1 MVAGSAERFWQQG
14 PQIELRENLAGKL
27 HWTRRRKLALYL
39 AGLQSKTPSR
49 RHVKLWQAGNSCS
62 LSPKTPKLRFSAL
75 NPRNKYLHIP
85 TYIYIHIYIYISSFS
100 IWYPPPPPELSTSFG
115 VNPVYSASDP
125 VPPHL
130 QMLEHMP
137 ARVLRAMGAILLH
150 PEL

>member
-1 MVAGSAERFWQQG
+1 MGRCASRRRGFVLMVAGSAERFWQQG

-85 TYIYIHIYIYISSFS
+85 TYIYIHIYIYIF
-100 IWYPPPPPELSTSFG
+100 PPFLYGTPHPP
-115 VNPVYSASDP
+115 
-125 VPPHL
+125 
-130 QMLEHMP
+130 
-137 ARVLRAMGAILLH
+137 RVIH
-150 PEL
+150 QFWCKSCVFCQ